1 MLSQAV
7 SELVV
12 ESSTKLYELVG
23 ETRHARHLSM
33 NNVAIRCD
41 KASNTNLNER
51 LRNKTIRIGLMV
63 PYQLR
68 KGEYSIM
75 NIVRISGQ

>member
-23 ETRHARHLSM
+23 ETRHDRYLSI
-33 NNVAIRCD
+33 NNVAMRCD
-41 KASNTNLNER
+41 KANNTNLKER

-63 PYQLR
+63 PCRLR

>member
-1 MLSQAV
+1 
-7 SELVV
+7 
-12 ESSTKLYELVG
+12 
-23 ETRHARHLSM
+23 M